1 MLNQD
6 GEVVDRGR
14 FRTTPQALK
23 KWFTDQP
30 PTRVVMEAGT
40 RSIWVSGQLQ
50 ELGHEVIVANVRELR
65 AISHRDRRSDQVDAE
80 KLARFARLDPKI
92 LRPNRPTTA
101 DTMQAKASA
110 AKRFRS
116 NGDVRS
122 QTEPG
127 PCRCT
132 TSPNADGPDL
142 FPRSARLGGQNRRLR
157 NGGLHAIPVTTT
169 RSMPWI
175 LEHSGLN
182 SEGAAAE
189 TPFNDQFSECSFI
202 PIFRYNAATLGGTC
216 WIC

>member
-1 MLNQD
+1 MLNED

-14 FRTTPQALK
+14 FRTTPQALN

-65 AISHRDRRSDQVDAE
+65 AISHSNRRSDQVDAE

-101 DTMQAKASA
+101 DIMQAKASA

-132 TSPNADGPDL
+132 TSPNADVWTDL
-142 FPRSARLGGQNRRLR
+142 FPRSARLGGQTEDLGTGACTPSPSLR
-157 NGGLHAIPVTTT
+157 PV
-169 RSMPWI
+169 R
-175 LEHSGLN
+175 
-182 SEGAAAE
+182 
-189 TPFNDQFSECSFI
+189 C
-202 PIFRYNAATLGGTC
+202 LGY
-216 WIC
+216 WNVEA

>member
-1 MLNQD
+1 MLNED

-14 FRTTPQALK
+14 FRTTPKALK
-23 KWFTDQP
+23 KWLTDQP

-65 AISHRDRRSDQVDAE
+65 AISHSDRRSDQVDAE
-80 KLARFARLDPKI
+80 KLAHFARLDPKI
-92 LRPNRPTTA
+92 LRLNRPRLP

-132 TSPNADGPDL
+132 TSPMPTSGPDL
-142 FPRSARLGGQNRRLR
+142 FPRSARLGGQTEDLGT
-157 NGGLHAIPVTTT
+157 GGLHAIPVTTT

-175 LEHSGLN
+175 LE
-182 SEGAAAE
+182 
-189 TPFNDQFSECSFI
+189 
-202 PIFRYNAATLGGTC
+202 R
-216 WIC
+216 

>member
-1 MLNQD
+1 MSRSFESE
-6 GEVVDRGR
+6 GPSHE
-14 FRTTPQALK
+14 K
-23 KWFTDQP
+23 
-30 PTRVVMEAGT
+30 AGA
-40 RSIWVSGQLQ
+40 SP
-50 ELGHEVIVANVRELR
+50 H
-65 AISHRDRRSDQVDAE
+65 RRSSSQTE

-101 DTMQAKASA
+101 DIMQAKASA

-132 TSPNADGPDL
+132 TSPNGDVWTDL
-142 FPRSARLGGQNRRLR
+142 FPRSARLGGQTEDLGT
-157 NGGLHAIPVTTT
+157 GGLHAIPVTTP

-175 LEHSGLN
+175 LERSSLN

-189 TPFNDQFSECSFI
+189 TPFNDQFSKCSFI